1 MNDSIHIQESAPEQ
15 TLEPTNPILPVVGQD
30 EHSALEGEANG
41 KAETEK
47 WHAEAGRKGA
57 HRLHQLMQLG
67 LLYEK
72 EHGLKRGRQR
82 IRQLVEEGR
91 MYEQEHGLSPK
102 PRRTRRGRLAGDQ
115 LVQSF
120 FRTLLP
126 MLKPSYRDKV
136 SKMLENLGK
145 QDAA

>member
-1 MNDSIHIQESAPEQ
+1 MNESIHFHETLPER
-15 TLEPTNPILPVVGQD
+15 TSEPTTPALPD
-30 EHSALEGEANG
+30 ISHEENLALEHEIHG
-41 KAETEK
+41 KAENET

-82 IRQLVEEGR
+82 IRQLVQEGR
-91 MYEQEHGLSPK
+91 LYEQEHGLSK
-102 PRRTRRGRLAGDQ
+102 PRRKRRSRLAGDQ